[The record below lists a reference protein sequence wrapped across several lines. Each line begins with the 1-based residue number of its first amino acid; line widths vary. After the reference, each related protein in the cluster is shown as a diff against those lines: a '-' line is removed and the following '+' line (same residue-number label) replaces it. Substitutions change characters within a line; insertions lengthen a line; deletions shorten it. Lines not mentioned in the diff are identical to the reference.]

1 MTLVVTFSHF
11 RQLSPSN
18 RIAHR
23 DAMTNKCNMK
33 KLQINAQVTAMT
45 TLIEHIGNVTSLVFT
60 IHFTTN
66 LSWFLSRLILEILF
80 YCIIVPHSFLM
91 NTSDNKNRIME
102 YGWKG
107 VIQNLIGRRG
117 NRIATSPNCNEENV
131 PTAQKTISENS
142 NVADNDRYDQSQKKK
157 EGAEVTQASITSKL
171 SFEGDKSPSTLESLF
186 AKRLD
191 PTIKSKSS
199 IIKNSTTCLSE
210 FIEMQKN
217 HSTAPEIL
225 SVGELEK
232 QGRKHEM
239 MQKMI
244 RRMLNTIHD
253 EESYLERFTNLL
265 IFNHLCAK
273 GMVVSEYEME
283 NIPFCK
289 TKGKTDIDGNDEE
302 HDGDGSDN
310 TFVSSSN
317 TRTFR
322 KFDDRFGIT
331 EAWIKDIVKPPL
343 KGCVEDRI
351 NARKQMVL
359 HLSSLFGDH
368 ETCEQAIRKW
378 IDLEEGFVDNQR

>member
-45 TLIEHIGNVTSLVFT
+45 TLIEHIGNVTSLVVT

-66 LSWFLSRLILEILF
+66 LSWFLSRLILEMLF

-117 NRIATSPNCNEENV
+117 NRIAASPNCNEENV

-142 NVADNDRYDQSQKKK
+142 NVADNDQYDQSQKKK
-157 EGAEVTQASITSKL
+157 EGAEVTQASITSKI
-171 SFEGDKSPSTLESLF
+171 SFERDKSPSTLESLF
-186 AKRLD
+186 AKQLD

-217 HSTAPEIL
+217 HSKAPEIL

-239 MQKMI
+239 LQKII
-244 RRMLNTIHD
+244 RQMLNTIND
-253 EESYLERFTNLL
+253 EDSYLDRFKNLL
-265 IFNHLCAK
+265 IFNNLCAK
-273 GMVVSEYEME
+273 RMVVSEYELE
-283 NIPFCK
+283 NIQFCM
-289 TKGKTDIDGNDEE
+289 TKGKTEIDGNDEE

-310 TFVSSSN
+310 IPVSSSK
-317 TRTFR
+317 TKTFT
-322 KFDDRFGIT
+322 KVDDRFGLT
-331 EAWIKDIVKPPL
+331 EAWIKNIAKPQL
-343 KGCVEDRI
+343 KGCIEDRI

-359 HLSSLFGDH
+359 NLSSLYDDH

-378 IDLEEGFVDNQR
+378 IDLEEGFVDNQG